1 MDLKYKKIKVFV
13 SENKNFKNALKSY
26 KNSGKDECR
35 TSDTIC
41 LEFSG
46 LITHINLKIHQQ
58 T

>member
-13 SENKNFKNALKSY
+13 SENKNLKNALKSY
-26 KNSGKDECR
+26 ENSGKDECR

-46 LITHINLKIHQQ
+46 LFYLFNHTH
-58 T
+58 